1 MYEKFM
7 LDEKSFQNVYDHG
20 KITGFQL
27 GVRVTHYHGIPLSL
41 IGQFDLIIDGVK
53 YGIEDMTFSVK
64 GKTYTIPQCW
74 ETIDVRW
81 DFAEVAIIEIQ
92 KEGGLAPGRH
102 EVDFTQTLYAYQ
114 FATVNNF
121 KTTLTLQSPIKRGVT
136 LYSYQQEVYMGKLDL
151 EGMIRE
157 VSKLDTDG
165 VEILTEACIPDF
177 PNPSDYF
184 VYRWFEFMEKYKTK
198 PVCYDSSFDGKNYVS
213 RANGKEEALEKLKAD
228 IRLAKRLGFKQMR
241 AQGPFELITAA
252 LPYAQENGINLGME
266 IHSPNVLDNEYTNR
280 IIEYIQKTGTKS
292 LSIIPDMGIFMKE
305 PMRICY
311 ERHLRRGAT
320 PELVQY
326 VCEAYKRQADRD
338 QTIEEVRKMGGNE
351 LDLFWANEAFTF
363 TWCDPKLLTGLV
375 PYISHIHGKFYE
387 MTEYGEEYSIPYG
400 EAIEALKAGNW
411 AGYICSEYEGQRHFH
426 DLRYFEVDSVEEVRK
441 HHEMLK
447 KYIGM

>member
-41 IGQFDLIIDGVK
+41 IGQFDLILDGVK

-184 VYRWFEFMEKYKTK
+184 VYRWFEFM
-198 PVCYDSSFDGKNYVS
+198 
-213 RANGKEEALEKLKAD
+213 
-228 IRLAKRLGFKQMR
+228 
-241 AQGPFELITAA
+241 
-252 LPYAQENGINLGME
+252 
-266 IHSPNVLDNEYTNR
+266 
-280 IIEYIQKTGTKS
+280 
-292 LSIIPDMGIFMKE
+292 
-305 PMRICY
+305 
-311 ERHLRRGAT
+311 
-320 PELVQY
+320 
-326 VCEAYKRQADRD
+326 
-338 QTIEEVRKMGGNE
+338 
-351 LDLFWANEAFTF
+351 
-363 TWCDPKLLTGLV
+363 
-375 PYISHIHGKFYE
+375 
-387 MTEYGEEYSIPYG
+387 
-400 EAIEALKAGNW
+400 
-411 AGYICSEYEGQRHFH
+411 
-426 DLRYFEVDSVEEVRK
+426 
-441 HHEMLK
+441 
-447 KYIGM
+447 